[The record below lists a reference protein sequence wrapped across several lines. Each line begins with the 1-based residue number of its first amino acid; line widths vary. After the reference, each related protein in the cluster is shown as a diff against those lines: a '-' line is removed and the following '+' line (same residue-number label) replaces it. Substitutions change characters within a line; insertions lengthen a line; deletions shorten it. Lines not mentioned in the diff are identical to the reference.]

1 MRKRR
6 RTVDP
11 FRTSKRSSFHYVI
24 EKELAMSGT
33 SPNRIRNQISELDLI
48 MQKKSGD
55 QHIEPQDE
63 PAEAPYRPH
72 RVNRED
78 MQKVMPPSKD
88 TDDSKGS

>member
-1 MRKRR
+1 
-6 RTVDP
+6 
-11 FRTSKRSSFHYVI
+11 
-24 EKELAMSGT
+24 MSGT
-33 SPNRIRNQISELDLI
+33 SPNRIRNQISQFDQI

-63 PAEAPYRPH
+63 PPESPHRPH

-88 TDDSKGS
+88 LDDTKRS

>member
-1 MRKRR
+1 
-6 RTVDP
+6 
-11 FRTSKRSSFHYVI
+11 
-24 EKELAMSGT
+24 MSGT
-33 SPNRIRNQISELDLI
+33 SPNRIRHQISELDLI

-63 PAEAPYRPH
+63 PPEAPYRPH

-88 TDDSKGS
+88 DDDSKTS